1 MIENNILGIIL
12 AGGKSSRFGED
23 KSIAKLGDKTLL
35 DHTINKIENEF
46 TEILLISNNKEFNFK
61 NNKIH
66 VVEDCIEG
74 QLGPLV
80 GILTAM
86 KWVIINKKNYKWIA
100 SFPCDTPFFDIK
112 LISELK
118 NKVKQT
124 SKKLIF
130 LNSNKNFKGSI
141 SLLITGD
148 EEGIATNG
156 TKKVVEY
163 LKKKKEK
170 GKSVK
175 LNQQYLR
182 CFQLNSTIL
191 LYIYRGLS
199 SNIAFFEQ
207 SRFLEFSD
215 HPCAEK
221 TKRKNAHDTGSLKHR
236 SSSLNPDKTR

>member
-35 DHTINKIENEF
+35 DHTINKIEKEF
-46 TEILLISNNKEFNFK
+46 AEILVISNNKEFNFK

-118 NKVKQT
+118 IKVKET

-130 LNSNKNFKGSI
+130 LNSNKKRHNIFGFW
-141 SLLITGD
+141 SLDLIEILEKDIKNSFRKVELWADKVGYENININ
-148 EEGIATNG
+148 EEKFDRFLNIN
-156 TKKVVEY
+156 TKKDLE
-163 LKKKKEK
+163 KAKE
-170 GKSVK
+170 
-175 LNQQYLR
+175 N
-182 CFQLNSTIL
+182 
-191 LYIYRGLS
+191 
-199 SNIAFFEQ
+199 
-207 SRFLEFSD
+207 LE
-215 HPCAEK
+215 K
-221 TKRKNAHDTGSLKHR
+221 I
-236 SSSLNPDKTR
+236 

>member
-86 KWVIINKKNYKWIA
+86 KWVIKNKKNYKWIA

-118 NKVKQT
+118 IKVKET

-130 LNSNKNFKGSI
+130 LNSNKKRHNIFGLWSVD
-141 SLLITGD
+141 LIETL
-148 EEGIATNG
+148 EEDIKNG
-156 TKKVVEY
+156 FRKVELWADKIGYENININEEKFDRFLNINTKKDLE
-163 LKKKKEK
+163 KAKEN
-170 GKSVK
+170 
-175 LNQQYLR
+175 L
-182 CFQLNSTIL
+182 
-191 LYIYRGLS
+191 
-199 SNIAFFEQ
+199 
-207 SRFLEFSD
+207 
-215 HPCAEK
+215 
-221 TKRKNAHDTGSLKHR
+221 
-236 SSSLNPDKTR
+236 DKI

>member
-86 KWVIINKKNYKWIA
+86 KWVIKNKKNYKWIA

-118 NKVKQT
+118 IKVKET

-130 LNSNKNFKGSI
+130 LNSNNKRHNIFGLWSMDLIEILEKDIKNSFRKVELWADKIGYENNNI
-141 SLLITGD
+141 N
-148 EEGIATNG
+148 EEKFDRFLNIN
-156 TKKVVEY
+156 TKKDLE
-163 LKKKKEK
+163 KAKEN
-170 GKSVK
+170 
-175 LNQQYLR
+175 L
-182 CFQLNSTIL
+182 
-191 LYIYRGLS
+191 
-199 SNIAFFEQ
+199 
-207 SRFLEFSD
+207 
-215 HPCAEK
+215 
-221 TKRKNAHDTGSLKHR
+221 
-236 SSSLNPDKTR
+236 DKI

>member
-23 KSIAKLGDKTLL
+23 KSTAKLGNKTLL
-35 DHTINKIENEF
+35 DHTVNKIENEF
-46 TEILLISNNKEFNFK
+46 NEILVISNNKEFNFK

-86 KWVIINKKNYKWIA
+86 KWVIKNKKNYKWIA

-118 NKVKQT
+118 IKVKET

-130 LNSNKNFKGSI
+130 LNSNKKRHNIFGFW
-141 SLLITGD
+141 SLDLIEILEKDIKNSFRKVELWADKVGYENININ
-148 EEGIATNG
+148 EEKFDRFLNIN
-156 TKKVVEY
+156 TKKDLE
-163 LKKKKEK
+163 KAKEN
-170 GKSVK
+170 
-175 LNQQYLR
+175 L
-182 CFQLNSTIL
+182 
-191 LYIYRGLS
+191 
-199 SNIAFFEQ
+199 
-207 SRFLEFSD
+207 
-215 HPCAEK
+215 
-221 TKRKNAHDTGSLKHR
+221 
-236 SSSLNPDKTR
+236 DKI

>member
-86 KWVIINKKNYKWIA
+86 KWVIKNKKNYKWIA

-130 LNSNKNFKGSI
+130 LNSNKKRHNIFGLWSMD
-141 SLLITGD
+141 LIEILEKDIKNSFRKVELWADKIGYENININ
-148 EEGIATNG
+148 EEKFDKFLNIN
-156 TKKVVEY
+156 TKKDLE
-163 LKKKKEK
+163 KAKEN
-170 GKSVK
+170 
-175 LNQQYLR
+175 L
-182 CFQLNSTIL
+182 
-191 LYIYRGLS
+191 
-199 SNIAFFEQ
+199 
-207 SRFLEFSD
+207 
-215 HPCAEK
+215 
-221 TKRKNAHDTGSLKHR
+221 
-236 SSSLNPDKTR
+236 DKI

>member
-61 NNKIH
+61 KNKIH

-86 KWVIINKKNYKWIA
+86 KWVIKNKKNYKWIA

-118 NKVKQT
+118 IKVKET

-130 LNSNKNFKGSI
+130 LNSNKKRHNIFGLWSMD
-141 SLLITGD
+141 LIEILEKDIKNSFRKVELWADKIGYENININ
-148 EEGIATNG
+148 EEKFDKFLNIN
-156 TKKVVEY
+156 TKKDLE
-163 LKKKKEK
+163 KAKEN
-170 GKSVK
+170 
-175 LNQQYLR
+175 L
-182 CFQLNSTIL
+182 
-191 LYIYRGLS
+191 
-199 SNIAFFEQ
+199 
-207 SRFLEFSD
+207 
-215 HPCAEK
+215 
-221 TKRKNAHDTGSLKHR
+221 
-236 SSSLNPDKTR
+236 DKI

>member
-23 KSIAKLGDKTLL
+23 KSVAKLGDKTLL

-66 VVEDCIEG
+66 DVEDCIEG

-118 NKVKQT
+118 IKVKET

-130 LNSNKNFKGSI
+130 LNSNKKRHNIFGLWSMD
-141 SLLITGD
+141 LIEILEKDIKNSFRKVELWADKIGYENININ
-148 EEGIATNG
+148 EEKFDKFLNIN
-156 TKKVVEY
+156 TKKDLE
-163 LKKKKEK
+163 KAKEN
-170 GKSVK
+170 
-175 LNQQYLR
+175 L
-182 CFQLNSTIL
+182 
-191 LYIYRGLS
+191 
-199 SNIAFFEQ
+199 
-207 SRFLEFSD
+207 
-215 HPCAEK
+215 
-221 TKRKNAHDTGSLKHR
+221 
-236 SSSLNPDKTR
+236 DKI

>member
-86 KWVIINKKNYKWIA
+86 KWVIKNKKNYKWIA

-118 NKVKQT
+118 IKVKET

-130 LNSNKNFKGSI
+130 LNSNKKRHNIFGFW
-141 SLLITGD
+141 SLDLIEILEKDIKNSFRKVELWADKVGYENININ
-148 EEGIATNG
+148 EEKFDRFLNIN
-156 TKKVVEY
+156 TKKDLE
-163 LKKKKEK
+163 KAKEN
-170 GKSVK
+170 
-175 LNQQYLR
+175 L
-182 CFQLNSTIL
+182 
-191 LYIYRGLS
+191 
-199 SNIAFFEQ
+199 
-207 SRFLEFSD
+207 
-215 HPCAEK
+215 
-221 TKRKNAHDTGSLKHR
+221 
-236 SSSLNPDKTR
+236 DKI

>member
-23 KSIAKLGDKTLL
+23 KSITKLGDKTLL
-35 DHTINKIENEF
+35 DHTINKIEKEF
-46 TEILLISNNKEFNFK
+46 NEILVISNNKEFNFK

-118 NKVKQT
+118 IKVKET

-130 LNSNKNFKGSI
+130 LNSNKKRHNIFGLWSMD
-141 SLLITGD
+141 LIEILEKDIKNSFRKVELWADKIGYENININ
-148 EEGIATNG
+148 EEKFDKFLNIN
-156 TKKVVEY
+156 TKKDLE
-163 LKKKKEK
+163 KAKEN
-170 GKSVK
+170 
-175 LNQQYLR
+175 L
-182 CFQLNSTIL
+182 
-191 LYIYRGLS
+191 
-199 SNIAFFEQ
+199 
-207 SRFLEFSD
+207 
-215 HPCAEK
+215 
-221 TKRKNAHDTGSLKHR
+221 
-236 SSSLNPDKTR
+236 DKI

>member
-86 KWVIINKKNYKWIA
+86 KWVIINKKNYEVIQEA
-100 SFPCDTPFFDIK
+100 
-112 LISELK
+112 
-118 NKVKQT
+118 
-124 SKKLIF
+124 
-130 LNSNKNFKGSI
+130 
-141 SLLITGD
+141 
-148 EEGIATNG
+148 
-156 TKKVVEY
+156 
-163 LKKKKEK
+163 
-170 GKSVK
+170 
-175 LNQQYLR
+175 
-182 CFQLNSTIL
+182 L
-191 LYIYRGLS
+191 LYRIKSLKELS
-199 SNIAFFEQ
+199 ENSIEYI
-207 SRFLEFSD
+207 
-215 HPCAEK
+215 
-221 TKRKNAHDTGSLKHR
+221 KNAIR
-236 SSSLNPDKTR
+236 